1 MKKAII
7 FLLVMLPM
15 MVMSQTVVSGFYK
28 AFAGTTADTL
38 TTGVT
43 KTWVLDLGNAGA
55 WGGKA
60 YDITFQV
67 LNARSV
73 DSIYYALK
81 FYPSVDGVTFT
92 RKCAD
97 STAVVKGIVN
107 HTYQTTLTAQT
118 ARYWKVAEIAV
129 AHTQTSR
136 VYGYVSV
143 KTH

>member
-28 AFAGTTADTL
+28 AFAGATADTL

-43 KTWVLDLGNAGA
+43 KTWVLDLGNTGA
-55 WGGKA
+55 WSGKV
-60 YDITFQV
+60 YDITFHI
-67 LNARSV
+67 LNDKV
-73 DSIYYALK
+73 TDSLYYALK
-81 FYPSVDGVTFT
+81 FYPSVDGVTFA
-92 RKCAD
+92 RKCVD
-97 STAVVKGIVN
+97 STAVVKGVLD
-107 HTYQTTLTAQT
+107 HVYQKTLTAQS

-129 AHTQTSR
+129 AQDQKSR